1 VDTLVNV
8 RLVVNVRLTPVKALN
23 TSALWSLFDQLDWG
37 VITVARQ
44 LLGCVANMT
53 TEVVVNHGDVQS
65 VLYEI
70 VLHFNQLNIG
80 SKFRFVMAM
89 FSDRKFRVIDHDYNV
104 YEFTAHLED
113 KLNFSDH
120 FIKNSTDLP
129 GPPIMVAPD
138 GDKRTTTYLFFV
150 PFDILELCIFHQ
162 PSPFINFMH
171 LINCPLISVSKAEY
185 GWSVLNNKHIRMTQ
199 SVSFKTE
206 EFYYLSK
213 ESIAVCKEPFEAYVQ
228 AISKPNQLSPE
239 TILSVVCIGLSL
251 LCLFLSV
258 ITYMMLPKL
267 RQTLPGKNTMA
278 LICSLLVA
286 QSLYLVGNL
295 SGLGPNDWSC
305 KILGLFIHYTWLWSM
320 FWMNI
325 CTFHM
330 FRVLTRTKLMGD
342 SARWKRFLLYH
353 VYALVLPLVFVA
365 INIGVSQDRHGS
377 IGYGSLA
384 CYIDTQDMI
393 IFTFALPVGLVV
405 VMNLLFFVVVIVKI
419 SRSPSVQKC
428 VKNERNDFEIFVKL
442 STITG
447 ITWVFGLIYLLADV
461 VAFSYLFIV
470 LNASQGVFLFFAFVA
485 NRRVV
490 TMLREKLCS
499 LLNDGTFTQSTLST
513 AASKDAYLK

>member
-1 VDTLVNV
+1 VNV

-23 TSALWSLFDQLDWG
+23 MSAFWPLLDQLNMD
-37 VITVARQ
+37 VVTAARQ
-44 LLGCVANMT
+44 LLGCIADMT
-53 TEVVVNHGDVQS
+53 NEVVVNQGDVQS
-65 VLYEI
+65 VLYEL
-70 VLHFNQLNIG
+70 VLHFKRLHID
-80 SKFRFVMAM
+80 SKFRFVLAI
-89 FSDRKFRVIDHDYNV
+89 FSDRKFRVIDDDYNV
-104 YEFTAHLED
+104 YEFTANLED
-113 KLNFSDH
+113 KLDFSDH
-120 FIKNSTDLP
+120 FIENSTNLP
-129 GPPIMVAPD
+129 GPPMMVAPD
-138 GDKRTTTYLFFV
+138 NDKRTATYLFFV
-150 PFDILELCIFHQ
+150 PFDILEFCRFDQ

-185 GWSVLNNKHIRMTQ
+185 SWTVLSNKHIGMTQ

-206 EFYYLSK
+206 EFYYLSND
-213 ESIAVCKEPFEAYVQ
+213 SIAVCQVPFEAYVQ
-228 AISKPNQLSPE
+228 AISKPNKLSPE

-267 RQTLPGKNTMA
+267 RQNLPGKNTMA
-278 LICSLLVA
+278 LVCSLLVA
-286 QSLYLVGNL
+286 QTLYLVGNL

-305 KILGLFIHYTWLWSM
+305 KILGLLIHYTWLWSM

-377 IGYGSLA
+377 LGYGSRA

-393 IFTFALPVGLVV
+393 VFTFALPVCLVI

-419 SRSPSVQKC
+419 SRTASVQKS

-447 ITWVFGLIYLLADV
+447 ITWVFGLIYMLADV

-485 NRRVV
+485 NRRVAA
-490 TMLREKLCS
+490 MLREKLCTS
-499 LLNDGTFTQSTLST
+499 STDATFTQSTRST
-513 AASKDAYLK
+513 AVSNDVYIQ